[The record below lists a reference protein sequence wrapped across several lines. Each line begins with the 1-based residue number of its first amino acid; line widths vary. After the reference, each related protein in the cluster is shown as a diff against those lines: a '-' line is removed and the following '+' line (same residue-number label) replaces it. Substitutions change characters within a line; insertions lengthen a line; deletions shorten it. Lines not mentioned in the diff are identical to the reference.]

1 MFTNDNL
8 RTQKQIIELKK
19 QKTSLE
25 QNIANLQTQ
34 IEFTDNKHRKME
46 EDFQQN
52 YRKKNILERKK
63 LEKMEKMDNIE
74 NMINDL
80 NLKS

>member
-1 MFTNDNL
+1 MQLNMMFTNDNL

-25 QNIANLQTQ
+25 QNIAKLQTQ

-46 EDFQQN
+46 EDF
-52 YRKKNILERKK
+52 
-63 LEKMEKMDNIE
+63 
-74 NMINDL
+74 
-80 NLKS
+80 